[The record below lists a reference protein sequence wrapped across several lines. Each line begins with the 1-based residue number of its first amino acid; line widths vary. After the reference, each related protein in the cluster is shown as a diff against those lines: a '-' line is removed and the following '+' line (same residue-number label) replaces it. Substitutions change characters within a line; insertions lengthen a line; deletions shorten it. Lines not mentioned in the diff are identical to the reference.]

1 MGGKSQNEQSVGQS
15 GIPSRGQG
23 VQDGS
28 HDIETVT
35 VLHITGET
43 EVAQS
48 DVMDRKNQLFS
59 GRGYQ
64 L

>member
-1 MGGKSQNEQSVGQS
+1 
-15 GIPSRGQG
+15 
-23 VQDGS
+23 
-28 HDIETVT
+28 VT